1 MSRVPRVIEA
11 REALRRLEETLH
23 PGARKY
29 LAMYSSRID
38 AIIREPHLMSIPMD
52 DHLVHRGDGVFDT
65 CTICEGK
72 AYQLEEH
79 LDRFLRSAALAKI
92 SPPFERARLREI
104 ILRTAAAAGRPDAVA
119 RYFLSRGV
127 GGFAVDPGECLA
139 SSFYVI
145 VTSLTR
151 YPERYYRE
159 GMRVVT
165 TGVAIKPP
173 YFARTKSTNY
183 LPNVHIELEAFQR
196 VADSGLMLDER
207 GFVAEGSN
215 KNVAF
220 VSEENI
226 FETPLFDRI
235 LQGVTI
241 TRLMHLAERL
251 KREGLLRSIRMRDIS
266 PEEGMKA
273 KEMMFT
279 GSGIRVAPIVE
290 WDGKKIGKGFPGPV
304 ARALEKL
311 LEQDMREGEGQ
322 LTPLPCYEP
331 D

>member
-1 MSRVPRVIEA
+1 MPQVIEA
-11 REALRRLEETLH
+11 GEALRRLEEALH
-23 PGARKY
+23 PGASNY

-38 AIIREPHLMSIPMD
+38 AIIRDPHLMSVPLD

-65 CTICEGK
+65 CTIRFGK

-127 GGFAVDPGECLA
+127 GGFAVDPGECLG
-139 SSFYVI
+139 SSFYVVI
-145 VTSLTR
+145 TSIHD

-165 TGVAIKPP
+165 TGVAIKAP

-183 LPNVHIELEAFQR
+183 LPNVHIEIEAIER
-196 VADSGLMLDER
+196 GADSGLMLDER

-220 VSEENI
+220 VNGEDI
-226 FETPLFDRI
+226 FETPSFDRI

-241 TRLMHLAERL
+241 TRLLHLAERL
-251 KREGLLRSIRMRDIS
+251 KREGLLRDIRVRDIS
-266 PEEGMKA
+266 PEEGLRA

-290 WDGKKIGKGFPGPV
+290 WDGKKIGKGVPGPV
-304 ARALEKL
+304 AKALAEL
-311 LEQDMREGEGQ
+311 LEEDMREGEGQ
-322 LTPLPCYEP
+322 LTPVPYELS
-331 D
+331 